1 VSVAN
6 LRGTP
11 EVAQGELWRWFA
23 ETAWYPMALLPS
35 QGVQW
40 SAVDDSSA
48 TATRQDGATSAT
60 LLFRF
65 NANDIDRIDVGRGA
79 RCQVV
84 ALYHPYFHIAYD
96 G

>member
-11 EVAQGELWRWFA
+11 EMAQGELLRWPA
-23 ETAWYPMALLPS
+23 ETTCYPTALLPS
-35 QGVQW
+35 QGVYW

-48 TATRQDGATSAT
+48 TATRQDGATSVT

-65 NANDIDRIDVGRGA
+65 NADDMIASMWAEARGA
-79 RCQVV
+79 Q
-84 ALYHPYFHIAYD
+84 
-96 G
+96 

>member
-11 EVAQGELWRWFA
+11 EMAQGELLRWFA
-23 ETAWYPMALLPS
+23 ETAWYSTVLPS
-35 QGVQW
+35 QGVHW

-48 TATRQDGATSAT
+48 VATRQDGATSVT

-65 NANDIDRIDVGRGA
+65 NVDDLIALMRAEA
-79 RCQVV
+79 RCPIV
-84 ALYHPYFHIAYD
+84 ALYHPHFHVTCD